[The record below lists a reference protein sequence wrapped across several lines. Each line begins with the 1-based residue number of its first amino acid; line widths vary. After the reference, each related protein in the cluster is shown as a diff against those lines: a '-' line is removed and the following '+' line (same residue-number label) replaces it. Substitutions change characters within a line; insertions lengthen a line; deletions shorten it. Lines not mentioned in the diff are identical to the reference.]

1 MGSYG
6 DEEDKGVILLCG
18 RGTKSRN
25 FAELGQVLG
34 YPLDVHLTHPF
45 LRGNFTIVM
54 CRIKLWVH
62 ATARGTRGKK

>member
-1 MGSYG
+1 METKRTRESFYYAVG
-6 DEEDKGVILLCG
+6 EQNLEILL
-18 RGTKSRN
+18 N
-25 FAELGQVLG
+25 LDEFLG

-45 LRGNFTIVM
+45 LRENFTIVM